1 MLNDSYKWFHSTES
15 LLCLEDQNIFT
26 TWNYHYLWLV
36 TRDSD
41 NRKKYSCCFPKCR
54 WCVLD
59 VFIENRL
66 SLFQRRWRTWRKNRH
81 YKITDRQVSG
91 NWN

>member
-15 LLCLEDQNIFT
+15 LFCLEEQSIFT
-26 TWNYHYLWLV
+26 TWTYHYIWLV

-41 NRKKYSCCFPKCR
+41 NRKKYSCCLPQCR

-91 NWN
+91 AWN